1 MNREN
6 VVYVVVYVYED
17 ISRRFSDL
25 KISSLKIWGAILLAG
40 MLEMPAEAL
49 YRFDDL
55 FGPSGKGAQWMAVT
69 GDMDTGGAP
78 TSVPMDTTANFVNVR
93 DSVLLMNGGI
103 RSGDI
108 QTLFLVLPE
117 TQGTMGVD
125 FDWTPPYPA
134 PVSYTQDV
142 LVDSA
147 FYQIVKTPLGTSAG
161 PKKSFQLDFF
171 KNSGEYESVRGNFI
185 FHQNPDSSPS
195 QTLQI
200 PFVIANVYN
209 GTAEGKPLL
218 FKSTIRDASTGTS
231 GAGNIV
237 AHDRFDW
244 DVAADKT
251 VGTDNDWV
259 FVPIPKLPIDANA
272 VNYRLSTE
280 VVNYTAIRYA
290 LQRYD
295 GYAWT
300 PLSPSRWAFDIPAA
314 GDIPASIYLDELSHI
329 PPGLVTMYNQSF
341 NVVSGVREA
350 MHLYP
355 VDPAAGFRNL
365 TIAHR
370 SIFGLT
376 LGSARDSANP
386 NAYVATGFQLLSAG
400 SDFLSKVGAAMAVSN
415 VQMPEPA
422 DGVMSG
428 AVNYSYIA
436 GDVIVSLGVET
447 SVPSRMTGESGTG
460 LLPLHITFNL
470 PRTNQLV
477 NPKWDSLLQEW
488 RSSGNIRSL
497 FANSFGLYLQDGY
510 GNNLDLTNWLKD
522 AGAYDKTVKVFLDEQ
537 RNVLTVNFIVML
549 MDGVKSAVRLVDDV
563 TTATSNRYVVVM
575 DGSGNNKWDMKFF
588 IAPSGYVPT
597 DSRPSGEKSGG
608 GCHGLAL
615 GALLFLPCV
624 PLILKRR

>member
-1 MNREN
+1 M
-6 VVYVVVYVYED
+6 
-17 ISRRFSDL
+17 
-25 KISSLKIWGAILLAG
+25 KISGLKIWGAVLLAG

-55 FGPSGKGAQWMAVT
+55 FGPSGKGAKWMVVT
-69 GDMDTGGAP
+69 GDMDTGGSPA
-78 TSVPMDTTANFVNVR
+78 TVPMNTTANFVNVR
-93 DSVLLMNGGI
+93 DSVLLTNGGI
-103 RSGDI
+103 QSGDI

-117 TQGTMGVD
+117 TQGRMDVN
-125 FDWTPPYPA
+125 FNWTPPYPA
-134 PVSYTQDV
+134 PASYTQDV
-142 LVDSA
+142 LVDNYRD
-147 FYQIVKTPLGTSAG
+147 FYQIVKTPLGTSSG
-161 PKKSFQLDFF
+161 PNKSFQLDFF
-171 KNSGEYESVRGNFI
+171 KNSEEYESVRGNFI
-185 FHQNPDSSPS
+185 FHQNPDSTPS

-218 FKSTIRDASTGTS
+218 FKSTIRDASTGSS

-244 DVAADKT
+244 DVVADKT

-259 FVPIPKLPIDANA
+259 FVPISKLPIDTNA

-295 GYAWT
+295 GYAWA
-300 PLSPSRWAFDIPAA
+300 PLSPSRWAFDIPAV

-329 PPGLVTMYNQSF
+329 PPGLVTTYNQSF

-376 LGSARDSANP
+376 LGVARDSANS
-386 NAYVATGFQLLSAG
+386 NSYVATGFQLLSAG
-400 SDFLSKVGAAMAVSN
+400 SDFLSKVGTAMGVSN
-415 VQMPEPA
+415 VQMPEPS

-428 AVNYSYIA
+428 AVDYSYIA

-447 SVPSRMTGESGTG
+447 TIPARMTGGSGSG
-460 LLPLHITFNL
+460 LLPLHIMFNL

-488 RSSGNIRSL
+488 RNSGNIRNL
-497 FANSFGLYLQDGY
+497 FANSFTLYLQDSNGD
-510 GNNLDLTNWLKD
+510 NLDLIPWLKGM
-522 AGAYDKTVKVFLDEQ
+522 GAYEKTVKVFLDEQ

-549 MDGVKSAVRLVDDV
+549 MDGAKSTVRLVDD
-563 TTATSNRYVVVM
+563 TTATTSNSYIVAM
-575 DGSGNNKWDMKFF
+575 DGNGNNRWDKPLGIIHSQPACHDAFRLVQSN
-588 IAPSGYVPT
+588 ASGQRRNYQ
-597 DSRPSGEKSGG
+597 RQ
-608 GCHGLAL
+608 LQ
-615 GALLFLPCV
+615 LFGVC
-624 PLILKRR
+624 

>member
-1 MNREN
+1 M
-6 VVYVVVYVYED
+6 
-17 ISRRFSDL
+17 
-25 KISSLKIWGAILLAG
+25 SSA
-40 MLEMPAEAL
+40 PAEAL

-69 GDMDTGGAP
+69 GDLDTGGSP
-78 TSVPMDTTANFVNVR
+78 TAAPMDTTANFVNVR
-93 DSVLLMNGGI
+93 DSVLLMNGGVQ
-103 RSGDI
+103 SKDI

-117 TQGTMGVD
+117 TQGTMVVN

-134 PVSYTQDV
+134 PASYTQDV
-142 LVDSA
+142 LVDNAS
-147 FYQIVKTPLGTSAG
+147 YQIVKTPLSAT
-161 PKKSFQLDFF
+161 PAPNKSFQLDFL

-185 FHQNPDSSPS
+185 FHQNPNSTPS

-200 PFVIANVYN
+200 PFIVANVYN

-218 FKSTIRDASTGTS
+218 FKATIRDASASS
-231 GAGNIV
+231 GSGNIV
-237 AHDRFDW
+237 AHDRFEW
-244 DVAADKT
+244 DVVADKT

-259 FVPIPKLPIDANA
+259 FVPIPKLPIDTNT
-272 VNYRLSTE
+272 VSYRLSTE

-300 PLSPSRWAFDIPAA
+300 PLFPTRWAFDIPAV
-314 GDIPASIYLDELSHI
+314 GDVPTSVYLDELSHI
-329 PPGLVTMYNQSF
+329 PPGLVTTYNQSF

-376 LGSARDSANP
+376 LGSAKDSANP
-386 NAYVATGFQLLSAG
+386 SAYVATGFQLLSAG
-400 SDFLSKVGAAMAVSN
+400 TDFLSKVGATMSVSD
-415 VQMPEPA
+415 VKMPEPA

-428 AVNYSYIA
+428 AVDYAYIA
-436 GDVIVSLGVET
+436 GDVIASLGAE
-447 SVPSRMTGESGTG
+447 SGIPARMTGENGTG

-488 RSSGNIRSL
+488 RKSGNILNL
-497 FANSFGLYLQDGY
+497 FSNSFALYLQDSFGS
-510 GNNLDLTNWLKD
+510 NLDLTEWLKN

-549 MDGVKSAVRLVDDV
+549 MDGARSAVRLVNDT
-563 TTATSNRYVVVM
+563 TTATDNSYIVVM

-588 IAPSGYVPT
+588 VAPSGYVPT
-597 DSRPSGEKSGG
+597 DSNPVSEKSGG
-608 GCHGLAL
+608 CNTAAL
-615 GALLFLPCV
+615 GTLFFLPWV
-624 PLILKRR
+624 LVILKRR